1 MKVYCFNNLPYLL
14 SAEKLNETKQAIME
28 HLTCEED
35 EICYPTKMEL
45 EDGGVITKYSHLL
58 PDEVLAM
65 AQKEDMYSAFERL
78 TSEARK
84 QNAKGIDSKVRITNV
99 APVPHRMCTVISHHG
114 SRMKEGRMMLSL
126 EAWMQLVELVME
138 KEDYGLDDLSALMS
152 EKYQRM
158 MSRYSFLS
166 DSDFIT
172 IPLAEK
178 IATNTV
184 IQESVSD
191 EICCHDDGNGNRH
204 HLVASIEHDYIEI
217 HQESIVDGEIEQ
229 QGSIIIE
236 DKERFCRHAG
246 AYLPSS
252 LMKVLAKAG
261 EDTDATLE
269 GITNFLKRKRIK
281 YTSKA
286 E

>member
-1 MKVYCFNNLPYLL
+1 M
-14 SAEKLNETKQAIME
+14 T
-28 HLTCEED
+28 
-35 EICYPTKMEL
+35 
-45 EDGGVITKYSHLL
+45 
-58 PDEVLAM
+58 
-65 AQKEDMYSAFERL
+65 
-78 TSEARK
+78 
-84 QNAKGIDSKVRITNV
+84 
-99 APVPHRMCTVISHHG
+99 
-114 SRMKEGRMMLSL
+114 
-126 EAWMQLVELVME
+126 
-138 KEDYGLDDLSALMS
+138 
-152 EKYQRM
+152 
-158 MSRYSFLS
+158 RYSFLS

-191 EICCHDDGNGNRH
+191 EICCHDDGNGNRR

-229 QGSIIIE
+229 QGSVVIE

-246 AYLPSS
+246 AYLPSN
-252 LMKVLAKAG
+252 LMKVLAKAD

-269 GITNFLKRKRIK
+269 GITSFLKRKRIK